1 MSAHHATTANRPDSV
16 RQLDVYRVTLELIT
30 ACRPHRPRL
39 KQLGRRLEAQLN
51 SALASTL
58 QNLAEGMRRT
68 GRDRAYLLTVAL
80 GSCDE
85 VRALLEAA
93 VAFGVLSA
101 AEQQATDAVADRVCA
116 MLYRLR
122 QRAA

>member
-1 MSAHHATTANRPDSV
+1 MPHPASCARQPDSA

-30 ACRPHRPRL
+30 SCQVFRGR
-39 KQLGRRLEAQLN
+39 LGRFNRRLGSQLTE
-51 SALASTL
+51 SLASTA
-58 QNLAEGMRRT
+58 QNLAEAMRRT
-68 GRDRAYLLTVAL
+68 GKDWAHLLTVAL

-101 AEQQATDAVADRVCA
+101 AEQQRADALADRVCA
-116 MLYRLR
+116 MTYRLR
-122 QRAA
+122 QRSA